1 MKRQIFA
8 HALLFSMIPFCAYAQ
23 DATGVTTT
31 IENTEAAIAEDSLAT
46 PDQRIAVNPLDWN
59 VTRGDGQR
67 TNSIQELESVDPST
81 NPVGS
86 SVAGK
91 PQPGADSEA
100 QKLFPQEW
108 EGLQKL
114 NSLEQLDDDDQ
125 SVLGT
130 KDVFTQYCE
139 NCSALNPNYPQV
151 AIGKLFTTSGTCS
164 ASVVSPNN
172 VIVTAAHCCYNRSA
186 GKWIG
191 GWRFAPAYRDGFAP
205 FGLFNWASA
214 TVLNRWINTGD
225 RQSDVCLIKLAN
237 NAQGNPV
244 TRFTGWLG
252 RSWNFGT
259 IQVHHAVGYPGNI
272 GSGNKKELCV
282 SESFSPSSGCGGA
295 TVLNTGCSMT
305 FGASG
310 GPWIRSYRN
319 GNWVN
324 SVVSGYDSSSC
335 TGSFGMT
342 FNGPRFTTGNIVTL
356 CNAIGC

>member
-1 MKRQIFA
+1 MKRQLIA
-8 HALLFSMIPFCAYAQ
+8 NALLLSLLPLSANAQ
-23 DATGVTTT
+23 DILGVTTT
-31 IENTEAAIAEDSLAT
+31 IENSEAAAAEDALAT
-46 PDQRIAVNPLDWN
+46 PEQRRAVEPLDWN
-59 VTRGDGQR
+59 VTRGEGQR
-67 TNSIQELESVDPST
+67 TNAIPEPERVDPGAMQGGT
-81 NPVGS
+81 

-91 PQPGADSEA
+91 PQPGADAEA
-100 QKLFPQEW
+100 QKLYPQEW
-108 EGLQKL
+108 EELQKL
-114 NSLEQLDDDDQ
+114 NSLEQLENDDVG
-125 SVLGT
+125 VLGT

-139 NCSALNPNYPQV
+139 NCSSVNLNYPQV
-151 AIGKLFTTSGTCS
+151 AIGKLFTSGGTCT

-186 GKWIG
+186 NNWIG
-191 GWRFAPAYRDGFAP
+191 GWRFAPAYRDGLTP

-237 NAQGNPV
+237 NARGIPV

-272 GSGNKKELCV
+272 GGGNKKELCV
-282 SESFSPSSGCGGA
+282 SESFNPSGGCGGA

-310 GPWIRSYRN
+310 GPWIRSYRSD
-319 GNWVN
+319 NWVN
-324 SVVSGYDSSSC
+324 SVVSGYDGTSC

-342 FNGPRFTTGNIVTL
+342 FNGPRFTTDNIVTL